1 MTLIADT
8 FARVSG
14 RPLLI
19 PFLAVGFPHADLT
32 LPLLSAVADAGAD
45 MIELG
50 VPFSDPMAD
59 GPAIQ
64 RAYEKSLE
72 NGMNLDKT
80 LAIAAEFRLR
90 NTQTPLVLMGYSNT
104 FFRHKQFVDSIA
116 HVGING
122 LIVVDLDDSER
133 TVWRQKLAASEI
145 DLISLLAPTSSPERQ
160 KKILADSAGF
170 VYYIT
175 LKGVTG
181 ARHLAATDVSEK
193 IIDLKSKRQRRLSPV
208 SACAQK
214 RTRKNWLSAR
224 MG

>member
-64 RAYEKSLE
+64 RAMK
-72 NGMNLDKT
+72 
-80 LAIAAEFRLR
+80 IAGKRHEF
-90 NTQTPLVLMGYSNT
+90 G
-104 FFRHKQFVDSIA
+104 
-116 HVGING
+116 
-122 LIVVDLDDSER
+122 
-133 TVWRQKLAASEI
+133 
-145 DLISLLAPTSSPERQ
+145 
-160 KKILADSAGF
+160 
-170 VYYIT
+170 
-175 LKGVTG
+175 
-181 ARHLAATDVSEK
+181 
-193 IIDLKSKRQRRLSPV
+193 
-208 SACAQK
+208 
-214 RTRKNWLSAR
+214 
-224 MG
+224 